1 MTNEG
6 ILVKLYSLIPNT
18 WMEGAGALQEENLG
32 LEKERERGER
42 REGWSREEL
51 GHSCG
56 WCNIKRERP
65 EAGRESHF
73 IRKMPES
80 GDERTIR
87 PNESQGEA
95 VKTDVG

>member
-1 MTNEG
+1 MDGKSRTTRGGEPG
-6 ILVKLYSLIPNT
+6 KSEEERGVEQRRAGT
-18 WMEGAGALQEENLG
+18 VVAGANR
-32 LEKERERGER
+32 KRG
-42 REGWSREEL
+42 
-51 GHSCG
+51 
-56 WCNIKRERP
+56 RP

-95 VKTDVG
+95 VKTDLGWARSTIPEKRQAK

>member
-1 MTNEG
+1 MSNEG
-6 ILVKLYSLIPNT
+6 TLVKLYSLILEA
-18 WMEGAGALQEENLG
+18 WMERAGAREEENLG
-32 LEKERERGER
+32 IEKEREGGRGGVE
-42 REGWSREEL
+42 

-56 WCNIKRERP
+56 WGNRKRERP

-95 VKTDVG
+95 VKTDLG

>member
-6 ILVKLYSLIPNT
+6 ILVKLYSPAPET
-18 WMEGAGALQEENLG
+18 WMEGAGALEEENLG
-32 LEKERERGER
+32 I
-42 REGWSREEL
+42 EGWSRGEL
-51 GHSCG
+51 GHTCG
-56 WCNIKRERP
+56 GASRKRERP

-80 GDERTIR
+80 GDGRTIR

-95 VKTDVG
+95 VKTDLG

>member
-6 ILVKLYSLIPNT
+6 ILVKLYSLIPHT
-18 WMEGAGALQEENLG
+18 WMERAGALKEENLG

-42 REGWSREEL
+42 REGWSREEF
-51 GHSCG
+51 
-56 WCNIKRERP
+56 WCNRKRERP

>member
-1 MTNEG
+1 
-6 ILVKLYSLIPNT
+6 
-18 WMEGAGALQEENLG
+18 MERAGALEEKSWG
-32 LEKERERGER
+32 IQREGER
-42 REGWSREEL
+42 RDGWSRGWL

-56 WCNIKRERP
+56 WGNRKRERP

-95 VKTDVG
+95 VKTDLG

>member
-1 MTNEG
+1 M
-6 ILVKLYSLIPNT
+6 
-18 WMEGAGALQEENLG
+18 
-32 LEKERERGER
+32 
-42 REGWSREEL
+42 

-56 WCNIKRERP
+56 WGNRKRERP

-87 PNESQGEA
+87 SNESQGEA
-95 VKTDVG
+95 VKTDLG